1 MAKTYPIHDV
11 TSNQV
16 LNPAWPENSRP
27 VNWINKIVVHHDAI
41 NRPHEYDDI
50 PRYEMEAGYQNHTS
64 IPGSRGLQYTYRIS
78 NLGDI
83 YLVRPHGTFLWH
95 CGDYPVNQHSI
106 AICLDGNFELQ
117 APTQEQFEALKQLL
131 DELSTQHPEFPAAQ
145 GDVYPHRAF
154 YATACPGTN
163 LVDWVNAYRTGHGAI
178 AVPQVGYDWPSLQP
192 GFEPSTPTP
201 VAVAPDVVVPGV
213 GSVETPEPA
222 PEPTPE
228 PTHPEVTG
236 NGQPSGDIPVTVI
249 QPDGTPVVAQPDQPE
264 WETSYVPKEQD
275 LTLETN
281 AIAVD
286 METGDHKEFDKGTKM
301 ALAGKFTSN
310 GVSYYRGRTS
320 AEQGKWFGI
329 PVQSFSVLSDTDE
342 GGFLQLEVEAAR
354 AIKRINPFSWLVR
367 LVGRVGFIKRLFH
380 N

>member
-11 TSNQV
+11 TGNQV

-64 IPGSRGLQYTYRIS
+64 IPGSRGLQYHYRIS

-95 CGDYPVNQHSI
+95 CGDYPVNQHSL

-163 LVDWVNAYRTGHGAI
+163 LVDWVNAYRTSHGQI

-192 GFEPSTPTP
+192 GYEPPVQPSTPTP
-201 VAVAPDVVVPGV
+201 VAVSPDTVAVPVTPGEGGV
-213 GSVETPEPA
+213 
-222 PEPTPE
+222 PT
-228 PTHPEVTG
+228 
-236 NGQPSGDIPVTVI
+236 GQPSGDVPVTVI
-249 QPDGTPVVAQPDQPE
+249 QPDGTPVISQPDQPE
-264 WETSYVPKEQD
+264 WITSYVPKDQD

-286 METGDHKEFDKGTKM
+286 MESGEHKEFDKGTKM
-301 ALAGKFTSN
+301 ALAGTFKN
-310 GVSYYRGRTS
+310 AGVLYYRGRTS
-320 AEQGKWFGI
+320 AEQGKWYGI
-329 PVQSFSVLSDTDE
+329 DAESFSVLSDTTEDNW
-342 GGFLQLEVEAAR
+342 LLKDVEQAAER
-354 AIKRINPFSWLVR
+354 VIRFNPFAWGVR
-367 LVGRVGFIKRLFH
+367 LLGRLPLISKLFINKDK
-380 N
+380 